1 MTTPGFPVRR
11 PYISAMIEPTC
22 SWRTRTVWISFES
35 WSASKMRPVSPP
47 GMPKTNSM
55 PASSRT
61 RTTAWGTS
69 ISSGIM
75 CTLRLSLRPE
85 LSGGQTRALG
95 HRLELGPRDLGLDL
109 VDGAREGREATIGS
123 RDHALPADD
132 LRVPDEALRDQ
143 LRMLDEVGR
152 RVQHARNDHPVVRQA
167 LSQRDIA
174 VMRPFVVSPAEVE
187 SDTVSR
193 NITQRM
199 VERLDVGLRD
209 LQELGVA
216 QIGEREMAPHGK
228 VGAVHLQH
236 EPG

>member
-1 MTTPGFPVRR
+1 
-11 PYISAMIEPTC
+11 
-22 SWRTRTVWISFES
+22 
-35 WSASKMRPVSPP
+35 MRPVSPP
-47 GMPKTNSM
+47 GMPKTNWM

-152 RVQHARNDHPVVRQA
+152 RVQHARDDHPVVRQTDLA
-167 LSQRDIA
+167 EHDPFVLVTRVRALEGQGLGPRLQGDRQELSQRDIP
-174 VMRPFVVSPAEVE
+174 VMRPLVVAPAEVKANAIGGN
-187 SDTVSR
+187 VA
-193 NITQRM
+193 QRM
-199 VERLDVGLRD
+199 VERLDVGLGD

-216 QIGEREMAPHGK
+216 QVGEREMPPHGQ
-228 VGAVHLQH
+228 VRTVDLED

>member
-1 MTTPGFPVRR
+1 
-11 PYISAMIEPTC
+11 
-22 SWRTRTVWISFES
+22 
-35 WSASKMRPVSPP
+35 MRPVSPP
-47 GMPKTNSM
+47 GMPKTNWM

-132 LRVPDEALRDQ
+132 
-143 LRMLDEVGR
+143 
-152 RVQHARNDHPVVRQA
+152 
-167 LSQRDIA
+167 
-174 VMRPFVVSPAEVE
+174 
-187 SDTVSR
+187 
-193 NITQRM
+193 
-199 VERLDVGLRD
+199 
-209 LQELGVA
+209 
-216 QIGEREMAPHGK
+216 QIGRASCRER
-228 VGAVHLQH
+228 V
-236 EPG
+236 